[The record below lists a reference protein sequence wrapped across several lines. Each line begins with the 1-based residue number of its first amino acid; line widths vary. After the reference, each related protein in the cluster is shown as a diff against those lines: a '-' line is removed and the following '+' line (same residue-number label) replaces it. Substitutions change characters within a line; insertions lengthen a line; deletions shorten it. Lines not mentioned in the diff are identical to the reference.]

1 MPGTVVEELEL
12 EIGPGHSG
20 DEPVATGRGGG
31 WNGGEDPAYR
41 RASMTGITVALGAI
55 LMFFMALTSSFIVRR
70 GTHGGPNGTSDWH
83 LFPLPFVLYIN
94 TAILLASSVTIEM
107 ARRQLARGAQA
118 AFKNLWALTSGLGV
132 IFVGGQLLAWRDL
145 RVEGV
150 FLSSNPSSS
159 FFYVFTALHGLHLLG
174 GIFALFY
181 VMIRSWNRARVSQ
194 ETAARVASIYWHFM
208 DGLWIFL
215 LLLLTLG
222 R

>member
-12 EIGPGHSG
+12 EVGPGHNG
-20 DEPVATGRGGG
+20 DEPGAGGNGRG
-31 WNGGEDPAYR
+31 WDGGENPAYR

-70 GTHGGPNGTSDWH
+70 GTNGGPNGTSDWQ
-83 LFPLPFVLYIN
+83 FVQLPFVLYVN
-94 TAILLASSVTIEM
+94 TAVLLLSSVTIEL

-145 RVEGV
+145 RVEGL

-181 VMIRSWNRARVSQ
+181 VMIRSWTRSRVSQ

-208 DGLWIFL
+208 DGLWVFL